1 MPKTWYKV
9 VLGAL
14 GVFLGA
20 LLIGFIIIIFS
31 EYFPEDREDVV
42 IDGTGAKTIKEGDAL
57 NIITYN
63 LGYLSLDNTQ
73 DFFMD
78 GGKGVRPKTAT
89 NVTKNLAAVKTFI
102 ENQNNDIFLFQEVD
116 KKAKRSY
123 NINEYEGLKQDFD
136 GTAAYA
142 AMFNSLYIP
151 YPIFNPIGHV
161 ESGVATLSKFG
172 ITQGT
177 RIALPS
183 HSSWPKRAVMY
194 KNPILETRIP
204 VEGSSKE
211 LVVYNVHLDAYG
223 AKGENSDQLQ
233 ILLDNM
239 TAEYAKGNYAI
250 AGGDFNQTFPQT
262 DLEQFPLNDSKNF
275 YPTQLSQE
283 QLPDGWKFVTD
294 ATKPTSR
301 LLNEVYSGNYDNTQ
315 LYVIDGFLLSPNI
328 ESKSVITI
336 ENGFSYSDHHPVKIR
351 IELKK

>member
-9 VLGAL
+9 ILGAVGVVLG
-14 GVFLGA
+14 V

-31 EYFPEDREDVV
+31 EYFPEDRENVV
-42 IDGTGAKTIKEGDAL
+42 IDGQGSKTIKEGDAL
-57 NIITYN
+57 NLITYN

-102 ENQNNDIFLFQEVD
+102 ENQNSDIYLFQEVD

-123 NINEYEGLKQDFD
+123 NINEYDGLKQDFE

-151 YPIFNPIGHV
+151 YPIFDPIGHV
-161 ESGVATLSKFG
+161 ESGVVTLSKYG

-204 VEGSSKE
+204 
-211 LVVYNVHLDAYG
+211 
-223 AKGENSDQLQ
+223 
-233 ILLDNM
+233 IM
-239 TAEYAKGNYAI
+239 FT
-250 AGGDFNQTFPQT
+250 
-262 DLEQFPLNDSKNF
+262 
-275 YPTQLSQE
+275 
-283 QLPDGWKFVTD
+283 
-294 ATKPTSR
+294 
-301 LLNEVYSGNYDNTQ
+301 
-315 LYVIDGFLLSPNI
+315 
-328 ESKSVITI
+328 
-336 ENGFSYSDHHPVKIR
+336 
-351 IELKK
+351 

>member
-9 VLGAL
+9 LLAAL
-14 GVFLGA
+14 GVVVGI

-31 EYFPEDREDVV
+31 EYFPEDRETLV
-42 IDGTGAKTIKEGDAL
+42 IDGESSKTLKPGSSAT
-57 NIITYN
+57 IITYN

-78 GGKGVRPKTAT
+78 GGKGVRPKNAT

-102 ENQNNDIFLFQEVD
+102 QNQDADVYLFQEVD

-123 NINEYEGLKQDFD
+123 NINEYDGLRENFE
-136 GTAAYA
+136 GTATYA

-151 YPIFNPIGHV
+151 YPIFDTIGHV
-161 ESGVATLSKFG
+161 ESGVVTLNKYNATEA
-172 ITQGT
+172 T

-194 KNPILETRIP
+194 KNPILEERVKLEETD
-204 VEGSSKE
+204 KE
-211 LVVYNVHLDAYG
+211 LVIYNVHLDAYG

-239 TAEYAKGNYAI
+239 VAEYEKGNYCI

-262 DLEQFPLNDSKNF
+262 NLEQFPLNDSKNF

-283 QLPDGWKFVTD
+283 QLPEGWKFVTD
-294 ATKPTSR
+294 ASKPTSR

-315 LYVIDGFLLSPNI
+315 LYVIDGFLISPNI
-328 ESKSVITI
+328 ESKSVETI
-336 ENGFSYSDHHPVKIR
+336 ENNFSYSDHHPVKIKINLR
-351 IELKK
+351 K